1 MPIFVKPIFKFK
13 QLNFTFIQ
21 KNKAV
26 VKFLLIFFGSYL
38 ILAAGYKLYLH
49 LGSSETYFP
58 DYITHLVAVQT
69 ESVLQAFGYETF
81 SMAYEKNASVRIGIK
96 DRFVVQVIEG
106 CNAVSVIILFLSFIL
121 AFFAG
126 WKKTILFIF
135 GGSVLIYTLN
145 VLRIALITTGIYHYP
160 QHTDLLHEI
169 LFPLFIYGVVFLL
182 WIIWVNRYQKPK
194 TLKDE

>member
-1 MPIFVKPIFKFK
+1 M
-13 QLNFTFIQ
+13 NFTFIQ

-69 ESVLQAFGYETF
+69 ESVLQALGYETF

-96 DRFVVQVIEG
+96 DQFVVQVIEG

-121 AFFAG
+121 AFFSG
-126 WKKTILFIF
+126 WKKTLLFIF

-145 VLRIALITTGIYHYP
+145 VLRIALITIGIYHYP
-160 QHTDLLHEI
+160 QYTDLLHEI